1 MKTITEIQKYRLN
14 TFIIHKAEI
23 VVNEKSKSAISSK
36 FEGIK
41 KFNIE
46 EVCAKLKNDLKWF
59 RDDVLNSNQKQNV
72 RNIQENTITSQF
84 SEKTASKLVE
94 EWWLG
99 S

>member
-1 MKTITEIQKYRLN
+1 MKTITEIQKYGLN
-14 TFIIHKAEI
+14 TFITHETEI
-23 VVNEKSKSAISSK
+23 VVSEKSKSAISPQ

-46 EVCAKLKNDLKWF
+46 DVCAKLKNDLKWF
-59 RDDVLNSNQKQNV
+59 RDDVLNSNQKQNA
-72 RNIQENTITSQF
+72 RNIQENIMTRKF
-84 SEKTASKLVE
+84 SEKTASKLIE